1 MSSTIAVITMTA
13 PLFLILACLA
23 FTVVNDPYIQR
34 DRRRTMLLII
44 AACLTLIAQNLLES
58 RLASG
63 EPKLPWRTLTA
74 IYGYTIRPVILILFL
89 YIIRPKGK
97 HRLWW
102 VLAGANTAV
111 YMTALF
117 SNVCFWIDSANHYHS
132 GPLASTCLIVSSLLL
147 ASLLYQTVRHCR
159 RAGKREMWMPILA
172 VLIIV
177 ASIIADYEVGFDDQ
191 PVSFLSIAVV
201 ISVLFYYL
209 WLHLQFVREH
219 EQALVADQRMQI
231 MLSQIQP
238 HFLYNTLAVIQ
249 NLCRSDPAQAEAAT
263 VKFSRYLRGNMDSLL
278 SESIIPFQKEL
289 KHTQEYLELEKMR
302 FRDKLEVRYDIGCT
316 DFELP
321 PLTLQPIAENAVRHG
336 IRSNPDG
343 SGTVAITTRERADCY
358 EITVTDNGAGFD
370 PGKTAE
376 STERSHIGIQN
387 VRERL
392 SSLCGGTLTYESS
405 GDSGTVA
412 AIILPKKVKAK

>member
-1 MSSTIAVITMTA
+1 MIFDFGTMMVLS
-13 PLFLILACLA
+13 PLLFLLLGLG
-23 FTVVNDPYIQR
+23 FTVGIDPYIHR
-34 DRRRTMLLII
+34 DHRRTMLII
-44 AACLTLIAQNLLES
+44 SVLCLTLIAQNLLES
-58 RLASG
+58 RLSAGS
-63 EPKLPWRTLTA
+63 PKLPWRTLA
-74 IYGYTIRPVILILFL
+74 SIYGYAIRPVILILFL
-89 YIIRPKGK
+89 YIIRPKGE

-102 VLAGANTAV
+102 ILAGANTAV

-117 SNVCFWIDSANHYHS
+117 SNVCFWIDSKNHYHS
-132 GPLASTCLIVSSLLL
+132 GPLANTCLIVSSLLL
-147 ASLLYQTVRHCR
+147 ASLLYQTVRHYW

-177 ASIIADYEVGFDDQ
+177 ASIIADYKVGFEEQ
-191 PVSFLSIAVV
+191 PVTFLSIAVV

-263 VKFSRYLRGNMDSLL
+263 VKFSKYLRGNMDSLL

-302 FRDKLEVRYDIGCT
+302 FRDKLEVRYDIGCM

-343 SGTVAITTRERADCY
+343 SGTVTIITRELADCY
-358 EITVTDNGAGFD
+358 EITVIDNGAGFD

-376 STERSHIGIQN
+376 STARSHIGIQN

-392 SSLCGGTLTYESS
+392 SSLCGGTLTYQSS
-405 GDSGTVA
+405 RDSGTVA
-412 AIILPKKVKAK
+412 AITLPKKVIPI